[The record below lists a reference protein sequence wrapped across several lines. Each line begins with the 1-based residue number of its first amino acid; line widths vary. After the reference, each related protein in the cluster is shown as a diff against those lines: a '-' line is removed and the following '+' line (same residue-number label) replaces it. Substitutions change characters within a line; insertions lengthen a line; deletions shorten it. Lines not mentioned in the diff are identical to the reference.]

1 MNHSLSNAEIKIAEI
16 VWEHPGIS
24 SMETVRLCA
33 EKFGWKKSTVF
44 TLIRRMSQKK
54 LLLSLDHCLEMTIS
68 RQKYLDEMASEVI
81 QDDFSGSLLLF
92 LTSFMRANTLT
103 EAEVKELK
111 KLISDYP
118 GKEEHDG

>member
-68 RQKYLDEMASEVI
+68 RQNYLDQLASEVI
-81 QDDFSGSLLLF
+81 SDDFSGSLPLF
-92 LTSFMRANTLT
+92 LTSFMRANTLSET
-103 EAEVKELK
+103 EVKELK
-111 KLISDYP
+111 KLISDFQGGP
-118 GKEEHDG
+118 EHES

>member
-68 RQKYLDEMASEVI
+68 RQNYLDQMASEVI
-81 QDDFSGSLLLF
+81 SDDFSGSLPLF
-92 LTSFMRANTLT
+92 LTEGT
-103 EAEVKELK
+103 EET
-111 KLISDYP
+111 DFRFP
-118 GKEEHDG
+118 GRSRT

>member
-33 EKFGWKKSTVF
+33 EKFGWKMSTVF

-68 RQKYLDEMASEVI
+68 RQNYLDQMASEVI
-81 QDDFSGSLLLF
+81 SDDFSGSLPLF
-92 LTSFMRANTLT
+92 LTSFMRANTLSET
-103 EAEVKELK
+103 EVKELK
-111 KLISDYP
+111 KLISDFQGGP
-118 GKEEHDG
+118 EHES

>member
-81 QDDFSGSLLLF
+81 QDDFSGSLPLF
-92 LTSFMRANTLT
+92 LTSFMRANALT

>member
-1 MNHSLSNAEIKIAEI
+1 MNHSLSNAELKIAEI
-16 VWEHPGIS
+16 IWEKPGIS
-24 SMETVRLCA
+24 SMDTVRLCA
-33 EKFGWKKSTVF
+33 ERYGWKKSTVF
-44 TLIRRMSQKK
+44 TLIRRMNEKK
-54 LLLSLDHCLEMTIS
+54 LLMSVNHCLEMTIS

-81 QDDFSGSLLLF
+81 QDDFSGSLPLF

>member
-16 VWEHPGIS
+16 VWEHPGIY

-81 QDDFSGSLLLF
+81 QDDFSGSLPLF

>member
-81 QDDFSGSLLLF
+81 QDDFSGSLPLF

-111 KLISDYP
+111 KLISDFQGGP
-118 GKEEHDG
+118 EHES